1 MINNNLLTV
10 FPIYDSIDKQF
21 HRSVGN
27 DVCTFKLITSM
38 YRLLPFQFRR
48 APSVDLITSIKVVC
62 YNEATE
68 TEILPDIPAGQ
79 MHYVT
84 TSGWD
89 YITYFGSDDLDE
101 VLDAGDFYLKL
112 SDGTDTWYSEVFHVI
127 CDDLDDDSYRI
138 TRRNTYREFDDDE
151 LRVYI

>member
-68 TEILPDIPAGQ
+68 TEILPDIPTGQ
-79 MHYVT
+79 MHYAT

-89 YITYFGSDDLDE
+89 YITYFGSEDLDE
-101 VLDAGDFYLKL
+101 VLDAGDFYLEIT
-112 SDGTDTWYSEVFHVI
+112 DGENTWYSEVFHVV
-127 CDDLDDDSYRI
+127 CDVLDDDGYRI
-138 TRRNTYREFDDDE
+138 SRDGNVREWSDDE
-151 LRVYI
+151 LRLYI